1 MQLEK
6 MTQDEFINDNEKI
19 YMSFALGKAFEDRG
33 EYDKSFTNYQNGNSL
48 KKEFTKFDLKLFDE
62 ECKNQKEVCT
72 RDLFDSKANCCLL
85 YTSPSPRD
93 IS

>member
-33 EYDKSFTNYQNGNSL
+33 
-48 KKEFTKFDLKLFDE
+48 
-62 ECKNQKEVCT
+62 
-72 RDLFDSKANCCLL
+72 
-85 YTSPSPRD
+85 
-93 IS
+93 

>member
-1 MQLEK
+1 MEMHIGGCANLKTYQFNDEEIMQLEK

-48 KKEFTKFDLKLFDE
+48 KKK
-62 ECKNQKEVCT
+62 
-72 RDLFDSKANCCLL
+72 SLL
-85 YTSPSPRD
+85 NL
-93 IS
+93 I